1 MQNVLF
7 VTVYVPGV
15 TPLAGLAGLAFPEGV
30 LDVLTGAV
38 AFESAPLEVQLDPSK
53 FQLDL
58 KFVGEEKLSLL
69 DVSLLKLVKL
79 LTQRSRPSDDP
90 RATSMGRARFIG
102 PLRFI
107 IGGGS
112 HNSVAKSSSS
122 ITWSSC
128 KAYTGSC
135 SDDCRMLE
143 TARDWAIIVSALLY
157 MELSFQ
163 NPSRGP
169 ARSPS

>member
-122 ITWSSC
+122 ITW
-128 KAYTGSC
+128 
-135 SDDCRMLE
+135 
-143 TARDWAIIVSALLY
+143 
-157 MELSFQ
+157 
-163 NPSRGP
+163 
-169 ARSPS
+169 